1 MLFALLDYYRYR
13 SQREIY
19 STAYIRER
27 NGHLLTRENFPDPTV
42 FKPGSVFFIH
52 RRVSLTSWFIMYVT
66 SSPWNHTGIFTGDGT
81 VVEALTGGTIEHPFS
96 DYLDGR
102 SYMSAYTPPY
112 PSANGPMNVV
122 AKPASLASFKGM
134 VTRPTNVKYA
144 LSEQGRTLCGTG
156 RTSRGILHLA
166 CGCLPLSPCP
176 GSGPALDRRRR
187 TSSACNT
194 PVWPAGQVAV
204 ALAPQP

>member
-13 SQREIY
+13 SQRGIY

-27 NGHLLTRENFPDPTV
+27 NGPLLTRENFPDPTV

-112 PSANGPMNVV
+112 PSANGPMN
-122 AKPASLASFKGM
+122 
-134 VTRPTNVKYA
+134 
-144 LSEQGRTLCGTG
+144 
-156 RTSRGILHLA
+156 
-166 CGCLPLSPCP
+166 
-176 GSGPALDRRRR
+176 
-187 TSSACNT
+187 
-194 PVWPAGQVAV
+194 AV
-204 ALAPQP
+204 AHVRSMIGVPYNWLGVLRLGAKILLGRHSHYRPRLSIDVLVIRGEVSHVCLY